1 MEKQVI
7 EIFECT
13 PMVAIHIISN
23 ITMVVMTLSN
33 TLFCFLLVNLVGIKG
48 LKNKEKSCTNKKTRK
63 KDAQIFISPM
73 NASIAEEL
81 IQMEQDCK

>member
-1 MEKQVI
+1 MEKQVV

-13 PMVAIHIISN
+13 PMVVIHTISN
-23 ITMVVMTLSN
+23 ITMAVITLCN
-33 TLFCFLLVNLVGIKG
+33 TLFCFPLVNLVDIKG
-48 LKNKEKSCTNKKTRK
+48 LKNKEKAAQKKTRK
-63 KDAQIFISPM
+63 RDAQISISPM